1 MLSVPGSNPKY
12 GIMKMENLQGKIMQ
26 KMQVQNSTFYS
37 WWISVITVALDY
49 NSVKQ
54 AKIMTILFFNFPR
67 TQLSAYC
74 TRETEVLLL
83 IFFFY

>member
-54 AKIMTILFFNFPR
+54 AK
-67 TQLSAYC
+67 
-74 TRETEVLLL
+74 
-83 IFFFY
+83 